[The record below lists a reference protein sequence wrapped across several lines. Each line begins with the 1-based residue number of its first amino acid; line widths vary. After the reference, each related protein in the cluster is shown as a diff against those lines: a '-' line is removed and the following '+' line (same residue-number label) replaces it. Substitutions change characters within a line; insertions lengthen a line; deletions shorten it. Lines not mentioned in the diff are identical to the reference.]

1 MSRFNLIDEP
11 WISVVIDYKGATKLV
26 GLKEFFENAHTYIA
40 LAGDMPTQDFAVM
53 RFILAILHTVFSRY
67 DAQGNAYEMVKLND
81 CMQQLEEVDQG
92 DYEEYEDALLD
103 TWKDLWK
110 AGKFPDIVVKYLDVW
125 HDRFYLYD
133 DKYPF
138 YQVTSNIFLDAK
150 MYNNQGPTKDLGH
163 ISFKTINRVVSEIK
177 DNTSIFSMVT
187 DNKDELTDAQLT
199 RWIIHY
205 MGYSTTPDKTKI
217 ESLYDATNIEKYTG
231 HKGWLYSIGGLH
243 YKTNSMFKTLLL
255 NLILVH
261 PELQFRYSM
270 QTPAWEFSPRENVL
284 FYLKLRSVDNLA
296 RLYTDYSRAMQI
308 SKELDKEYG
317 RCLDIVQLPV
327 LDKKNNFLECMTVWN
342 YKKDTKSKK
351 DTQLWMP
358 NENKP
363 YESLWRNFGM
373 IYHHISSSAGT
384 YRNPGIIEWIRSV
397 SRVLG
402 SAQLKLAGQ
411 GYEGD
416 GTSSNRIVNEMY
428 DELYLNMDVAND
440 DCDHGW
446 VVRIRDTVE
455 NIKQVIDNTSKNSYC
470 YKRFIEDIVKLE
482 KGTIHLEK
490 PDAVKVNQY
499 MNNIYYQIDKP
510 FRDWLSSIE
519 INENKDDKINQW
531 NDLFRKLMF
540 NAAQQVCVNLSARMH
555 TGVNFKKGKKLEYMN
570 VATIFNKF
578 VASLNKVYRR

>member
-11 WISVVIDYKGATKLV
+11 WISVVIDYKGTTKLV

-67 DAQGNAYEMVKLND
+67 DAQGNAYEMVTLNER
-81 CMQQLEEVDQG
+81 MQQREEVDQG

-133 DKYPF
+133 DKHPF
-138 YQVTSNIFLDAK
+138 YQVTANVFSDAI
-150 MYNNQGPTKDLGH
+150 MYNQKGFTKDLGH
-163 ISFKTINRVVSEIK
+163 ISFKTINRLVSEIQ
-177 DNTSIFSMVT
+177 DNTSMFSMVT
-187 DNKDELTDAQLT
+187 GSKDELTDAQLT

-217 ESLYDATNIEKYTG
+217 KSLYDAINIDKYTG
-231 HKGWLYSIGGLH
+231 HKGWLYAISGLH
-243 YKTNSMFKTLLL
+243 YKTNSMFETLLL

-261 PELQFRYSM
+261 PEEQFRYSM
-270 QTPAWEFSPRENVL
+270 QTPAWEFSPRENVM
-284 FYLKLRSVDNLA
+284 FYLKLKSVDNLA

-308 SKELDKEYG
+308 SKELDKVYG

-327 LDKKNNFLECMTVWN
+327 LDKNTNFLECMTVWK
-342 YKKDTKSKK
+342 YKT
-351 DTQLWMP
+351 DTQLWTS

-373 IYHHISSSAGT
+373 IYHHVSSPDGTST
-384 YRNPGIIEWIRSV
+384 YRNPGIVEWIRSV
-397 SRVLG
+397 SKVLG

-411 GYEGD
+411 GYESD
-416 GTSSNRIVNEMY
+416 KKSSNLMVNEMY

-531 NDLFRKLMF
+531 NNLFRKLMF
-540 NAAQQVCVNLSARMH
+540 NAAQQVCVNLSTRMH
-555 TGVNFKKGKKLEYMN
+555 KGVNFKKGKKLEYMN

>member
-11 WISVVIDYKGATKLV
+11 WISVVIDYKGTTKLV

-67 DAQGNAYEMVKLND
+67 DAQGNAYEMVTLNER
-81 CMQQLEEVDQG
+81 MQQREEVDQG

-133 DKYPF
+133 DKHPF
-138 YQVTSNIFLDAK
+138 YQVTANVFSDAI
-150 MYNNQGPTKDLGH
+150 MHNQKGFTKDLGH
-163 ISFKTINRVVSEIK
+163 ISFKTINRLVSEIQ
-177 DNTSIFSMVT
+177 DNTSMFSMVT
-187 DNKDELTDAQLT
+187 GSKDELTDAQLT

-217 ESLYDATNIEKYTG
+217 KSLYDAINIDKYTG
-231 HKGWLYSIGGLH
+231 HKGWLYAISGLH
-243 YKTNSMFKTLLL
+243 YKTNSMFETLLL

-261 PELQFRYSM
+261 PEEQFRYSM
-270 QTPAWEFSPRENVL
+270 QTPAWEFSPRENVM
-284 FYLKLRSVDNLA
+284 FYLKLKSVDNLA

-308 SKELDKEYG
+308 SKELDKVYG

-327 LDKKNNFLECMTVWN
+327 LDKNTNFLECMTVWK
-342 YKKDTKSKK
+342 YKT
-351 DTQLWMP
+351 DTQLWTS

-373 IYHHISSSAGT
+373 IYHHVSSPDGTST
-384 YRNPGIIEWIRSV
+384 YRNPGIVEWIRSV
-397 SRVLG
+397 SKVLG

-411 GYEGD
+411 GYESD
-416 GTSSNRIVNEMY
+416 KKSSNLMVNEMY

-531 NDLFRKLMF
+531 NNLFRKLMF
-540 NAAQQVCVNLSARMH
+540 NAAQQVCVNLSTRMH
-555 TGVNFKKGKKLEYMN
+555 KGVNFKKGKKLEYMN

>member
-11 WISVVIDYKGATKLV
+11 WISVVIDYKGTTKLV

-67 DAQGNAYEMVKLND
+67 DAQGNAYEMVTLNER
-81 CMQQLEEVDQG
+81 MQQREEVDQG

-133 DKYPF
+133 DKHPF
-138 YQVTSNIFLDAK
+138 YQVTANVFSDAI
-150 MYNNQGPTKDLGH
+150 MYNQKGFTKDLGH
-163 ISFKTINRVVSEIK
+163 ISFKTINRLVSEIQ
-177 DNTSIFSMVT
+177 DNTSMFSMVT
-187 DNKDELTDAQLT
+187 GSKDELTDAQLT

-217 ESLYDATNIEKYTG
+217 KSLYDAINIDKYTG
-231 HKGWLYSIGGLH
+231 HKGWLYAISGLH
-243 YKTNSMFKTLLL
+243 YKTNSMFETLLL

-261 PELQFRYSM
+261 PEEQFRYSM
-270 QTPAWEFSPRENVL
+270 QTPAWEFSPRENVM
-284 FYLKLRSVDNLA
+284 FYLQLKSVDNLA

-308 SKELDKEYG
+308 SKELDKVYG

-327 LDKKNNFLECMTVWN
+327 LDKNTNFLECMTVWK
-342 YKKDTKSKK
+342 YKT
-351 DTQLWMP
+351 DTQLWTS

-373 IYHHISSSAGT
+373 IYHHVSSPDGTST
-384 YRNPGIIEWIRSV
+384 YRNPGIVEWIRSV
-397 SRVLG
+397 SKVLG

-411 GYEGD
+411 GYESD
-416 GTSSNRIVNEMY
+416 KKSSNLMVNEMY

-531 NDLFRKLMF
+531 NNLFRKLMF
-540 NAAQQVCVNLSARMH
+540 NAAQQVCVNLSTRMH
-555 TGVNFKKGKKLEYMN
+555 KGVNFKKGKKLEYMN